1 LIQQEVNPLAEKRKP
16 AKVAVA
22 LGYQQGQDDAPK
34 VLAAG
39 RGVVAENLVRIAQ
52 ENAVPIH
59 TDHPLANALI
69 KLELGSTVPPELYA
83 AVAEVLAFLYRLE
96 QERAQLGWGGGK
108 P

>member
-1 LIQQEVNPLAEKRKP
+1 MAEKRTP
-16 AKVAVA
+16 NKVAVA
-22 LGYQQGQDDAPK
+22 LGYQQGHDEAPK

-39 RGVVAENLVRIAQ
+39 RGAVAENVIRIAQ

-69 KLELGSTVPPELYA
+69 KLELGATVPPELYA

-96 QERAQLGWGGGK
+96 QERSHLGWGGTK

>member
-1 LIQQEVNPLAEKRKP
+1 MAEKRTP
-16 AKVAVA
+16 NKVAVA
-22 LGYQQGQDDAPK
+22 LGYQQGQDEAPK

-39 RGVVAENLVRIAQ
+39 RGEVAQAVIRIAQ
-52 ENAVPIH
+52 EHAVPIH

-69 KLELGSTVPPELYA
+69 KLELGASVPPELYA

-96 QERAQLGWGGGK
+96 QERAHLGWGGAK